1 MRRLAFFWAWIFS
14 GSLKRDIF
22 EWKTLNDPL
31 DLPLCVG
38 QSIGGRGRLGGG
50 VLGGE
55 LGGRLLEG
63 EALGEVAHVGDA
75 DVEDGLQFLGK
86 RRVELHPGHKGWK
99 KKERT
104 GGRGMLMLMLMLLE
118 LIDVLA

>member
-1 MRRLAFFWAWIFS
+1 
-14 GSLKRDIF
+14 
-22 EWKTLNDPL
+22 
-31 DLPLCVG
+31 
-38 QSIGGRGRLGGG
+38 

-75 DVEDGLQFLGK
+75 HVEDGLQLLGK
-86 RRVELHPGHKGWK
+86 RRVELHPGHKGCEGGAGK
-99 KKERT
+99 KAE
-104 GGRGMLMLMLMLLE
+104 MLMPLE